1 MSFSTAL
8 SGLNAATAD
17 LNVKSNN
24 IANVNTTGFKVSR
37 AEFGD
42 VFATS
47 AFGTSSKTAIGSGV
61 VLSSVSQQFNQ
72 GNLEFT
78 DNSLDL
84 AISGEGFFA
93 MAPTQ
98 DSGDITYTRAGAFG
112 INKDGF
118 VVNSEGSF
126 LRTFPVDANGNIS
139 ATSMSAAKPL
149 QLPASQGAPE
159 PTTELKIATNLP
171 SNGVPISQTSIV
183 TPAAAGSDTLDFAA
197 PTVGDSVTIEG
208 VTFTISDGTG
218 PSVVTN
224 ATTVDVQVDLSGGAT
239 AASDAATA
247 FNAAFNLAKAG
258 AASTTLASLSVS
270 TTGAQTTLSDTNAGT
285 ASTVSRDVS
294 VGTASGTAPTLV
306 QDVTGSDA
314 VTAAVAVAINPFDPA
329 TYNNSTAAT
338 VYDSLGNEHIVTT
351 YYQKV
356 DAAVA
361 SPVGTDNQWKMQI
374 YISANDIKQP
384 STPAPVGI
392 APNQLVQL
400 GGTAVVQF
408 KNDGTLD
415 TVTPTDPISLA
426 MVSPGTALSSGAAD
440 LTVALN
446 LKGSTQ
452 NSGSF
457 AVGALTVNGFPTG
470 RLTGVD
476 VSDDGLIRATYSNG
490 QAVPIG
496 KIALANFANA
506 QALNKIGNT
515 QWKETTDSGPVIAG
529 EASTG
534 SFGSIQSGALETSN
548 VDLTKELVGLIT
560 AQRNFQANSKAIETN
575 NTITQT
581 IINIR

>member
-24 IANVNTTGFKVSR
+24 IANVSTTGFKSSR

-42 VFATS
+42 VFAVS
-47 AFGTSSKTAIGSGV
+47 AFGTSGKTAIGSGV
-61 VLSSVSQQFNQ
+61 VLSNVAQQFNQ

-98 DSGDITYTRAGAFG
+98 ESGEITYTRAGAFG

-149 QLPASQGAPE
+149 QLPSSQGAPE
-159 PTTELKIATNLP
+159 STTELKIATNLP
-171 SNGVPISQTSIV
+171 SNADPISNTAS
-183 TPAAAGSDTLDFAA
+183 AAAATSGTGAFDGSSLLANFSSEE
-197 PTVGDSVTIEG
+197 VSFEVT
-208 VTFTISDGTG
+208 DGTNPTTVTLSADYSG
-218 PSVVTN
+218 DLASLVSDLGTALGANYVVTN
-224 ATTVDVQVDLSGGAT
+224 PSGNNIQI
-239 AASDAATA
+239 AS
-247 FNAAFNLAKAG
+247 
-258 AASTTLASLSVS
+258 
-270 TTGAQTTLSDTNAGT
+270 AQTGT
-285 ASTVSRDVS
+285 GTSVS
-294 VGTASGTAPTLV
+294 VGTFNADADGNTTDS
-306 QDVTGSDA
+306 A
-314 VTAAVAVAINPFDPA
+314 VTAFPTVTGADGANAIAPSVVNIDPFDPS
-329 TYNNSTAAT
+329 TYSNSTSAT
-338 VYDSLGNEHIVTT
+338 VFDSLGNEHIVTT

-361 SPVGTDNQWKMQI
+361 SPSGTDNQWKMQV

-384 STPAPVGI
+384 STPAAVGI
-392 APNQLVQL
+392 VPNQLVQL
-400 GGTAVVQF
+400 GGTTVVQF
-408 KNDGTLD
+408 SNDGTLD
-415 TVTPTDPISLA
+415 TVTPTDPVSLA
-426 MVSPGTALSSGAAD
+426 MVSPGTALTSGAAD

-446 LKGSTQ
+446 LNGSTQ

-457 AVGALTVNGFPTG
+457 SVGALTVNGFPTG

-490 QAVPIG
+490 QAIPIG
-496 KIALANFANA
+496 KIALAKFANA

-529 EASTG
+529 EAATG
-534 SFGSIQSGALETSN
+534 SFGQIQSGALETSN

>member
-171 SNGVPISQTSIV
+171 SNGVPISQASIV
-183 TPAAAGSDTLDFAA
+183 TPAVAGSDTLDFAA

-224 ATTVDVQVDLSGGAT
+224 ATTVDVQVDLTGGAT

-258 AASTTLASLSVS
+258 AASTALASLSVS

-294 VGTASGTAPTLV
+294 VATVSGTAPTLV

-314 VTAAVAVAINPFDPA
+314 VTAAVAVAINPFDPT

-361 SPVGTDNQWKMQI
+361 TPVGTDNQWKMQI

-529 EASTG
+529 EAATG
-534 SFGSIQSGALETSN
+534 SFGQIQSGALETSN